1 MIEPRLLIRK
11 NIIDLLPYST
21 ARDEYSGRFGIF
33 MDANESPYGNLYN
46 RYPDPHQRRLKERLS
61 QIRKVSTDNI
71 FIGGNGSDEA
81 IDLVFRIF
89 CEPGID
95 NALTVTPT
103 YSMYK
108 VAAAINDVTMREVR
122 LRDDFSIDVDAV
134 LAAADSHSKLLF
146 ICSPNNPT
154 GNSFSE
160 ADIESMIEQFRGI
173 VVLDEAYIDFSLQE
187 GFLSRLEK
195 YPNLIVLQTLSKAW
209 GMAGLRIGMAF
220 ARADIVEIMSRVKY
234 PYTVNVLTQKFV
246 LDRLDQLGPMVEV
259 QINEIRVQRKLV
271 EKYLSSIPLIRHI
284 YPSDANF
291 LLVRVDDPRELY
303 SALIGKGIIVR
314 DRSSMPGCA
323 GCLRITVGTSSENRK
338 LIETLRGM

>member
-323 GCLRITVGTSSENRK
+323 GCLRITVGTPSENRK